1 MTDAHGLQPGSAYE
15 TFKHLKANT
24 PLDFKM
30 GKGRESDPKTLGTQ
44 PSRERGGEGGR
55 EGEGERE
62 GGRGRERRREG
73 EREREGGRERETD
86 RNFNLGQ
93 RPLSL

>member
-44 PSRERGGEGGR
+44 PSRERG
-55 EGEGERE
+55 ERE
-62 GGRGRERRREG
+62 GGREREREREGEEERDGGRER
-73 EREREGGRERETD
+73 EREREGGRERQTEI
-86 RNFNLGQ
+86 LI
-93 RPLSL
+93 